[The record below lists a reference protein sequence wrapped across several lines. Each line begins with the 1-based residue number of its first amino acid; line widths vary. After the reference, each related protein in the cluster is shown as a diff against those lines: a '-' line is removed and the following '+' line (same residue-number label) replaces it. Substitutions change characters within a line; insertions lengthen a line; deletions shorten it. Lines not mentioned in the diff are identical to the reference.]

1 MSGDF
6 TPDQKRYLEGFVSG
20 LTAARAARGQ
30 LPDGRNGVGGGEP
43 AGPDAAHILA
53 QERVILGGGKLSEQE
68 KIKKDQHPFDAY
80 SRLKQQAQDDVP
92 PKPADNFR
100 WRYYG
105 LFYVA
110 PAQDSYMCRLRIP
123 NGILKPY
130 QMLGLADL
138 AERYGGGYAHVTTRA
153 NFQIREIAPRHAA
166 AIYEE
171 VQDLGLWSRGSGADN
186 IRNVTGT
193 PTAGID
199 PKELLDT
206 RPYAHDWHFH
216 ILNDRSLTGL
226 PRKFNVAFDGA
237 GTIAVLE
244 DTNDIGFQAVEVI
257 DGFGVEPG
265 VWFRLLL
272 GGITGHGDFAHD
284 TGVIVKPSEATEIAD
299 AIVRVFIDHGDRT
312 NRNKARL
319 KYLIDLWG
327 NDKFLAEIS
336 AKLGRELVRVPQA
349 AIKPR
354 PVFDRAA
361 HIGVHPQK
369 QPGLNWIG
377 VVLPV
382 GKLTA
387 DQMRGLARIAADHGD
402 GDIRLT
408 VWQNLLISGVPDHQV
423 APAQAAIDALG
434 LSTKATSIRAGLV
447 ACTGNVGC
455 RFAASD
461 TKQHAED
468 IAHWCEA
475 HTSIDSPVNIHL
487 TGCHHS
493 CAQHY
498 IGDIGLLAAKVPAD
512 PNDASDEADM
522 VEGYHVYVGG
532 GFGPDAAIA
541 REIYR
546 DVKAQDAPYTVE
558 RLLKIYQTNRANP
571 EETFVAFTRRH
582 DIAALKAMIDAID
595 AEKAA

>member
-1 MSGDF
+1 M
-6 TPDQKRYLEGFVSG
+6 
-20 LTAARAARGQ
+20 
-30 LPDGRNGVGGGEP
+30 
-43 AGPDAAHILA
+43 
-53 QERVILGGGKLSEQE
+53 
-68 KIKKDQHPFDAY
+68 
-80 SRLKQQAQDDVP
+80 
-92 PKPADNFR
+92 
-100 WRYYG
+100 
-105 LFYVA
+105 
-110 PAQDSYMCRLRIP
+110 
-123 NGILKPY
+123 
-130 QMLGLADL
+130 
-138 AERYGGGYAHVTTRA
+138 
-153 NFQIREIAPRHAA
+153 
-166 AIYEE
+166 
-171 VQDLGLWSRGSGADN
+171 
-186 IRNVTGT
+186 
-193 PTAGID
+193 
-199 PKELLDT
+199 
-206 RPYAHDWHFH
+206 
-216 ILNDRSLTGL
+216 
-226 PRKFNVAFDGA
+226 
-237 GTIAVLE
+237 
-244 DTNDIGFQAVEVI
+244 
-257 DGFGVEPG
+257 
-265 VWFRLLL
+265 L

-408 VWQNLLISGVPDHQV
+408 VWQNLLISGVTDHQV